1 MKLFTTFLLT
11 FSVLFA
17 GVFDFNTIS
26 SEFKQTIVNEENS
39 KIVYS
44 GNFYAT
50 TEAKAL
56 WVYKSPIDKKIYFSQ
71 NQVVIVEP
79 ELEQVIITNLQNVP
93 NLTEILKSAKSVDTN
108 TYETTYEDIKYVI
121 HVKGDN
127 IESISYSDKLENR
140 VTIELF
146 NQTINSFLDDS
157 LFKATIPKDF
167 DVVTQ

>member
-11 FSVLFA
+11 SSVIFA
-17 GVFDFNTIS
+17 GVFDFDTIS
-26 SEFKQTIVNEENS
+26 SEFRQTISNEENS
-39 KIVYS
+39 KIVYT

-50 TEAKAL
+50 TKAKAL
-56 WVYKSPIDKKIYFSQ
+56 WIYKSPIDKKIYFSQ

-93 NLTEILKSAKSVDTN
+93 NLTEILKSAKRVNVD
-108 TYETTYEDIKYVI
+108 TYETSYEDIKYVI
-121 HVKGDN
+121 HVKN
-127 IESISYSDKLENR
+127 EKIERISYSDKLENR

-146 NQTINSFLDDS
+146 NQTINTFLDDS